1 VLHSHQGY
9 YAVVCVAV
17 SGDLNWR
24 RAFATVYSSTG
35 YRLSNT
41 DPSRDQAGAAV
52 FDGPGRW
59 DYLSSFVRPLFL
71 TAQKKISV
79 PLNDQKVRFK

>member
-1 VLHSHQGY
+1 MLHSHQGY

-35 YRLSNT
+35 YRL
-41 DPSRDQAGAAV
+41 RQAGAAV

-59 DYLSSFVRPLFL
+59 DYLSSFVRPLLL